1 MLPELPKT
9 AIFLLKWLSKGNF
22 IMSFPFLP
30 KIIPGVSFLASILS
44 ISLSLSQSAVQ
55 ICTGPQI

>member
-1 MLPELPKT
+1 
-9 AIFLLKWLSKGNF
+9 
-22 IMSFPFLP
+22 MSFPFLP

-44 ISLSLSQSAVQ
+44 ISLSLSQSAVP